1 MSDSVSMMP
10 EHPPV
15 TDWVNDFDHT
25 DPRWTENPFPIWD
38 ELRSECPVVHTK
50 RFLGCY
56 LPTTYQAVKEIAY
69 DTEHFSSRRVIVR
82 DVRPEV
88 TRNAAPPI
96 TSDPPE
102 HKPAKQ
108 LLLPPFTPD
117 AMKKLEPRVRA
128 ICNELI
134 DEFIADGQCDA
145 AARYTKHVP
154 VRAIAH
160 MLGIPEKDGDL
171 FVKWIHQ
178 ILELSIKDESMLMQ
192 AVQEMTALFRRPYR
206 VSQDASDRRSDLD
219 ADEGEG
225 QGRQP
230 LEDSQVLGSLRLL
243 LIAGIDT
250 TWSAIGSS
258 LWHLANTP
266 ADRDRLI
273 AEPELMPSAI
283 EEFLRAYSPVTM
295 AREVMKET
303 TISGCPVKPGNMVLL
318 SFPAANR
325 DPAMFPECRQG
336 RDRPQG
342 KPPRRVRPRHSPLR
356 RLQPC
361 AHGDDGG
368 DRGMAEA
375 DSRFQARSGRQGH
388 LVGRHGARTA
398 PASGAVRQ
406 EGIIARRRR
415 HSIPAS
421 TSLRPRS
428 RMAVYAGACRQR
440 LSCRQARRLY
450 GGRKETSAG
459 RREWQ
464 GYP

>member
-1 MSDSVSMMP
+1 MSDSVSMMS

-15 TDWVNDFDHT
+15 TDWVHDFDHT
-25 DPRWTENPFPIWD
+25 DPRWTENPFPIWE

-56 LPTTYQAVKEIAY
+56 LPTTYQAVKEVAY
-69 DTEHFSSRRVIVR
+69 DTEHFSSRRIIVR
-82 DVRPEV
+82 DVRPE
-88 TRNAAPPI
+88 TLGTAPPI

-117 AMKKLEPRVRA
+117 AMKRLEPRVRA

-145 AARYTKHVP
+145 AARYTKHIP

-171 FVKWIHQ
+171 FIKWIHE
-178 ILELSIKDESMLMQ
+178 ILELGIKDNGALMR
-192 AVQEMTALFRRPYR
+192 AVEEMTEYFTGHIEQRKQHPTDDLISTLMR
-206 VSQDASDRRSDLD
+206 ASHQN
-219 ADEGEG
+219 G
-225 QGRQP
+225 QP
-230 LEDSQVLGSLRLL
+230 LSDAHVQGSLRLL

-258 LWHLANTP
+258 LWHLAKTP
-266 ADRDRLI
+266 ADRKRLV
-273 AEPELMPSAI
+273 AEPELLPMAI

-325 DPAMFPECRQG
+325 DPAMFP
-336 RDRPQG
+336 D
-342 KPPRRVRPRHSPLR
+342 
-356 RLQPC
+356 
-361 AHGDDGG
+361 
-368 DRGMAEA
+368 A
-375 DSRFQARSGRQGH
+375 DK
-388 LVGRHGARTA
+388 V
-398 PASGAVRQ
+398 V
-406 EGIIARRRR
+406 ID
-415 HSIPAS
+415 
-421 TSLRPRS
+421 
-428 RMAVYAGACRQR
+428 
-440 LSCRQARRLY
+440 
-450 GGRKETSAG
+450 RKENRHAAFGLGIHRCVGSNLARMEMTVAIEQWLKRIPDFSLDPAG
-459 RREWQ
+459 RVTWSEGTVRGPRQ
-464 GYP
+464 LPILFGKAD